1 MNIYI
6 GNLPLS
12 VTEVQLEE
20 LFKEFGRINS
30 TKILTDMDTGQSK
43 GFGFVEMD
51 DASDGMRAIKKLN
64 NLNFMDQFIQ
74 VSEAVSQPR
83 KK

>member
-6 GNLPLS
+6 GNLPLN

-30 TKILTDMDTGQSK
+30 TKILTDMETGQSK

-74 VSEAVSQPR
+74 VSEAISQPR